1 MSPGA
6 QLACYSQWKSSH
18 YSYWGPKSVYLSLT
32 LAFEQMTYALC
43 HTEVMK
49 AEGKDVSVIFQ
60 SR

>member
-1 MSPGA
+1 MSI
-6 QLACYSQWKSSH
+6 
-18 YSYWGPKSVYLSLT
+18 YLSLI

-43 HTEVMK
+43 HTEGMK